1 MTRQP
6 MPNMS
11 LVVLSMA
18 CFESVNRTVYRL
30 LQSEYG
36 IPVHLIIPSSL
47 DFPGGSKEP
56 LDNPDEILAITKL
69 PISSPHPRL
78 QVFRGAGVV
87 VSGLR
92 PTHILVDSDPA
103 SLMAVAAAGWARRLD
118 AKLWTITCENL
129 PRNYLREAL
138 GGQGQASPR
147 AFVSGLLNQ
156 SFLLACRSRVDQVFT
171 ISQDGTQ
178 AMEALGFR
186 GRITQMPLGFD
197 AAIFN
202 PQGAQRI
209 AETKTRL
216 GVNQPV
222 IAYFGRIAPEK
233 GVDLLVRALAK
244 MLDQPWQ
251 LLLDDFDR
259 YRSPYQ
265 AKILSLLESTGVAKR
280 TVFFHSNHHDI
291 ADYMNAADIVVL
303 PSVSTPKWK
312 EQYGRVIP
320 EAMACGKV
328 VVGSHSGTLPE
339 LIGDSGFVFSEGD
352 VGQLQALIAKLLG
365 MPRDAFGEIGI
376 KAQRRALAQLS
387 ANRQAEILHR
397 CLAGAI

>member
-1 MTRQP
+1 MSSP
-6 MPNMS
+6 S

-56 LDNPDEILAITKL
+56 VDNPGEILAITKL
-69 PISSPHPRL
+69 PISSLHPRL
-78 QVFRGAGVV
+78 QVFRGAGAV

-92 PTHILVDSDPA
+92 PTHILVDADPA
-103 SLMAVAAAGWARRLD
+103 SLMAVVAGRWARQLD

-129 PRNYLREAL
+129 PRSYLQEAIGGL
-138 GGQGQASPR
+138 GKASPR

-156 SFLLACRSRVDQVFT
+156 LFLLACRSRVDRVFT

-186 GRITQMPLGFD
+186 NRITQMPLGFD
-197 AAIFN
+197 AALFN
-202 PQGAQRI
+202 LQGPQRI
-209 AETKTRL
+209 AETKKKL
-216 GVNQPV
+216 GIDRPV

-233 GVDLLVRALAK
+233 GVDLLVQALANL
-244 MLDQPWQ
+244 LDQPWQ
-251 LLLDDFDR
+251 FLLDDFER
-259 YRSPYQ
+259 YPSPYQ
-265 AKILSLLESTGVAKR
+265 EKIRTLLASTGVKER
-280 TVFFHSNHHDI
+280 TVLFRSNHQDI

-328 VVGSHSGTLPE
+328 VVGSRSGTLPE
-339 LIGDSGFVFSEGD
+339 LIGECGFVFPEGD
-352 VGQLQALIAKLLG
+352 VGQLQALIANLLV
-365 MPRDAFGEIGI
+365 MPREALSEIGM
-376 KAQRRALAQLS
+376 KAHHHALSQLS
-387 ANRQAEILHR
+387 ANRQAEILFR
-397 CLAGAI
+397 QLIDNN

>member
-1 MTRQP
+1 MANQ
-6 MPNMS
+6 S

-18 CFESVNRTVYRL
+18 GFESVNRTVYRL

-56 LDNPDEILAITKL
+56 VDHAGEILSITKL
-69 PISSPHPRL
+69 PISSQHPRL
-78 QVFRGAGVV
+78 QVFRGAGAV

-92 PTHILVDSDPA
+92 PTHILVDADPA
-103 SLMAVAAAGWARRLD
+103 SFMAVVAARWARRLE
-118 AKLWTITCENL
+118 AKLWAITCENL
-129 PRNYLREAL
+129 QRNFVKESLTGLVNAR
-138 GGQGQASPR
+138 PK
-147 AFVSGLLNQ
+147 AFISGLLNQ
-156 SFLLACRSRVDQVFT
+156 FFLLACRSSVNRVFS
-171 ISQDGTQ
+171 ISQDGTR
-178 AMEALGFR
+178 AMAALGFH

-202 PQGAQRI
+202 RHDAQRI
-209 AETKTRL
+209 SETKKRL
-216 GVNQPV
+216 GIDRPV

-233 GVDLLVRALAK
+233 GVDLLIQALANL
-244 MLDQPWQ
+244 LDQPWQ
-251 LLLDDFDR
+251 FLLDDFDR
-259 YRSPYQ
+259 YPSPYQ
-265 AKILSLLESTGVAKR
+265 AKIRRLLETTGVKER

-328 VVGSHSGTLPE
+328 VIGSRSGTIPE
-339 LIGDSGFVFSEGD
+339 LIGEAGFVFPERD
-352 VGQLQALIAKLLG
+352 VGQLQTLISSLLA
-365 MPRDAFGEIGI
+365 MPREQFSAIGTQ
-376 KAQRRALAQLS
+376 ANRRAHECLS
-387 ANRQAEILHR
+387 ANQQAQILHR
-397 CLAGAI
+397 TLTGTG

>member
-1 MTRQP
+1 

-47 DFPGGSKEP
+47 DFPGGSREP
-56 LDNPDEILAITKL
+56 VENPDEILAITKL
-69 PISSPHPRL
+69 PITSMHPRL
-78 QVFRGAGVV
+78 QLFKGAGAVV
-87 VSGLR
+87 AGLR
-92 PTHILVDSDPA
+92 PTHILVDADPA
-103 SLMAVAAAGWARRLD
+103 SLMSVVAARWSRRLD
-118 AKLWTITCENL
+118 AKLWAITCENL
-129 PRNYLREAL
+129 PRNYVTEAFGGL
-138 GGQGQASPR
+138 GKASPK
-147 AFVSGLLNQ
+147 AFVGGLLNQ
-156 SFLLACRSRVDQVFT
+156 FFLLACRHSVSRVFT

-178 AMEALGFR
+178 SMNSLGFG
-186 GRITQMPLGFD
+186 GRVTQMPLGFD

-202 PQGAQRI
+202 RQSPQRI
-209 AETKTRL
+209 AETKKRL
-216 GVNQPV
+216 RMDRPV
-222 IAYFGRIAPEK
+222 VAYFGRIAPEK
-233 GVDLLVRALAK
+233 GVDLLVRALAN

-265 AKILSLLESTGVAKR
+265 AQIQQLLESTGVKDR
-280 TVFFHSNHHDI
+280 TVFFRSNHHDI

-303 PSVSTPKWK
+303 PSISMPKWK

-328 VVGSHSGTLPE
+328 VVGSRSGTLPE
-339 LIGDSGFVFSEGD
+339 LIGECGFVFPEGD
-352 VGQLQALIAKLLG
+352 VGQLQALIANLLV
-365 MPRDAFGEIGI
+365 MPREALSEIGM
-376 KAQRRALAQLS
+376 KAHHHALLHLS
-387 ANRQAEILHR
+387 ASRQAEILFR
-397 CLAGAI
+397 QLVDNK